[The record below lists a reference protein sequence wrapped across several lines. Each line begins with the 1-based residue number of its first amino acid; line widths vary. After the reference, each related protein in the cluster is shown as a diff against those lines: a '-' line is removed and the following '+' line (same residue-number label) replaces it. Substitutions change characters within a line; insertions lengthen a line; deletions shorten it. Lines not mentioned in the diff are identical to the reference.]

1 MLSHEGC
8 TTFDSVQYFGDKTI
22 VFDVLVES
30 TEKKSKR
37 EPHSMPLKDRIIYC
51 S

>member
-30 TEKKSKR
+30 TEKKIKKR
-37 EPHSMPLKDRIIYC
+37 TP
-51 S
+51 